1 MKDVDSRRF
10 KDMVGRSMGGRSLYT
25 CVSVSA
31 FVIGLLWGLGGAQ
44 AAAGLTHSPVTQGV
58 KWHPGHYVTIMG
70 WGKNSPKY
78 LADVYAELKATP
90 ALRGVQIRYLW
101 AELEPAEGRYDFTS
115 IDQWLTE
122 LAAQGKRLVIQVQ
135 TKSFDPSWTLVPDY
149 LKVSEYDGGAFA
161 FGSQKKRERAAHNA
175 TPRGYNIALWN
186 PRVRDR
192 LIALF
197 QALGERYNSH
207 PAFEGIGMIET
218 AFGEPLVPLS
228 ADKIDG
234 FYTNLLHVH
243 QQMRA
248 QFPNTMTIQE
258 VNYPRPMLQSFVR
271 KLTEMGTA
279 LSSPDIFR
287 DEPGLSMNTPNAP
300 RGIYTYYPELSGIVP
315 LAPQVMR
322 SNYRNTRG
330 DGTGAVPTVSEILAF
345 VRDGL
350 KANYI
355 FWARTPDDFPRVLE
369 MLKKPTQTGDPSG
382 GLASA
387 CPKAYVSCVE

>member
-1 MKDVDSRRF
+1 MKDIDSRTL
-10 KDMVGRSMGGRSLYT
+10 KDKIEHSMRGSPLRAI
-25 CVSVSA
+25 VSVVV
-31 FVIGLLWGLGGAQ
+31 FVVGLLWVLGEGLSVADPR
-44 AAAGLTHSPVTQGV
+44 SPGVTQGV

-78 LADVYAELKATP
+78 LEDVYAELQATP
-90 ALRGVQIRYLW
+90 ALRGVQIRYVW

-115 IDQWLTE
+115 IDQRLAE

-135 TKSFDPSWTLVPDY
+135 TKSFDPSWKLVPDY
-149 LKVSEYDGGAFA
+149 LKAVEYDGGAFT
-161 FGSQKKRERAAHNA
+161 FESEKKGERAAHHT

-207 PAFEGIGMIET
+207 PSFEGIGMIET
-218 AFGEPLVPLS
+218 AFGEPLVSLS

-234 FYTNLLHVH
+234 FYANLLHVH

-258 VNYPRPMLQSFVR
+258 VNYPRPMLQSFLR
-271 KLTEMGTA
+271 KLEEMGTA

-287 DEPGLSMNTPNAP
+287 DERGLSMNTPGAP

-330 DGTGAVPTVSEILAF
+330 DGTGAVPAVSEILVF
-345 VRDGL
+345 VRDEL

-369 MLKKPTQTGDPSG
+369 MLSKPAQTGDPSG
-382 GLASA
+382 GLAST
-387 CPKAYVSCVE
+387 CPKAYRSCVE